1 MTKGERRRRRRNI
14 EIEEKE
20 RERDGN
26 GVIYEAPSKLFLY
39 LFFLPFLIFLC
50 SFRKEKKMIY
60 FIAILMSM
68 RKCKIGSVAGW
79 IADLDLIFLSQW
91 FVCDDKK
98 NKKGKVGPK
107 N

>member
-1 MTKGERRRRRRNI
+1 
-14 EIEEKE
+14 
-20 RERDGN
+20 
-26 GVIYEAPSKLFLY
+26 
-39 LFFLPFLIFLC
+39 
-50 SFRKEKKMIY
+50 
-60 FIAILMSM
+60 MSM

>member
-1 MTKGERRRRRRNI
+1 
-14 EIEEKE
+14 
-20 RERDGN
+20 
-26 GVIYEAPSKLFLY
+26 
-39 LFFLPFLIFLC
+39 
-50 SFRKEKKMIY
+50 
-60 FIAILMSM
+60 M

-107 N
+107 NWVVWGKGMWKICKDSPN